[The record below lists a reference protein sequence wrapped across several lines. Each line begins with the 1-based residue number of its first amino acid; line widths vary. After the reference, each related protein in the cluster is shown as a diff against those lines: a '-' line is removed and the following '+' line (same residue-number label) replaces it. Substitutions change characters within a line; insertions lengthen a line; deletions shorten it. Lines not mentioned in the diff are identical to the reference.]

1 MTTLTIG
8 ARFMKA
14 GRMYFFDPAGVTEL
28 ALNDWII
35 VRTDLGLDAAR
46 VQLLSSHSPLLQI
59 DPLLGEVGRKATGS
73 EVLEI
78 NKRKRMETD
87 ATKQIA
93 AMALE
98 RRLAVEILGCD
109 GQVDGAALPA
119 IYSPA

>member
-35 VRTDLGLDAAR
+35 VRTDVGLDAAR
-46 VQLLSSHSPLLQI
+46 VQLLSSDSPLLQI
-59 DPLLGEVGRKATGS
+59 DPLLVEVVRKATGS
-73 EVLEI
+73 DVLEL

-87 ATKQIA
+87 PTKQIA
-93 AMALE
+93 AIE
-98 RRLAVEILGCD
+98 LGRD
-109 GQVDGAALPA
+109 LT
-119 IYSPA
+119 